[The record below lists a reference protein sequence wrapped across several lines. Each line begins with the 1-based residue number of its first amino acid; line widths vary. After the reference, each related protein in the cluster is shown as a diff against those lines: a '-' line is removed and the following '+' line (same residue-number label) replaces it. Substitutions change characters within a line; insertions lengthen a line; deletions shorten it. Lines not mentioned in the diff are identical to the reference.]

1 MPRGRTLEE
10 DVSSGWRVQV
20 GLVAVCAVLGWLPAR
35 AAAQDAA
42 ALPEAPAEQQSSV
55 QKPDAN
61 GSISGTVVD
70 SDGEAIAGALVT
82 LTGNGLSGEKKA
94 IADGEGYFSFIG
106 LPPGNFK
113 LTVSAKGFA
122 TAAKPLTLHAAEQM
136 STPDIALPVASETA
150 DVEVSFTQHD
160 LAEEQMHIE
169 ETQRLGGLIPN
180 FYVTYDWHAA
190 PMSAGQKYKLAWR
203 ATWDPANFVVAG
215 IIAGAEQATNSYSG
229 YGQGA
234 QGYAKRYAASVGDF
248 TIGNFLG
255 GAVFPAL
262 LHQDPR
268 YFYKGTGSF
277 ISRVLY
283 AVGTAFYCR
292 GDNGKWQP
300 NYSSVLADV
309 ASGAISN
316 LYYPESDRNGAVVT
330 IEHGLLNALGDGI
343 SNLLEEFVFK
353 HITPGAPKGGGQP

>member
-1 MPRGRTLEE
+1 MR
-10 DVSSGWRVQV
+10 
-20 GLVAVCAVLGWLPAR
+20 AV
-35 AAAQDAA
+35 AQDA
-42 ALPEAPAEQQSSV
+42 ALPEAPTEQQSST
-55 QKPDAN
+55 QTPDAN

-70 SDGEAIAGALVT
+70 ADGEAIAGALVT
-82 LTGNGLSGEKKA
+82 LTGSDLSKERKA
-94 IADGEGYFSFIG
+94 TADGEGYFSFTG
-106 LPPGNFK
+106 LPQGTFK
-113 LTVSAKGFA
+113 LTITAKGFA
-122 TAAKPLTLHAAEQM
+122 AAVKPLTLHAAEQM
-136 STPDIALPVASETA
+136 STPDIALSVASEST

-160 LAEEQMHIE
+160 LAEEQMHTE
-169 ETQRLGGLIPN
+169 ETQRLGGIIPN

-190 PMSAGQKYKLAWR
+190 PMTAGQKYRLAWR
-203 ATWDPANFVVAG
+203 ATWDPAGFVVAG
-215 IIAGAEQATNSYSG
+215 IIAGGEQASNSYSG

-234 QGYAKRYAASVGDF
+234 QGYAKRYGAAMADF

-268 YFYKGTGSF
+268 YFYKGTGSIF
-277 ISRVLY
+277 SRVLY

-309 ASGAISN
+309 AAGAISN
-316 LYYPESDRNGAVVT
+316 TYYPESDRNGAVVT
-330 IEHGLLNALGDGI
+330 IEHGLLNAVGDGV

-353 HITPGAPKGGGQP
+353 HITPGAPKGGGKP